1 MRKPCITLL
10 ICLLGYISNAQS
22 ALQYPGSI
30 CCDQVI
36 CPTEPIEELTEVL
49 PVSPPETQISV
60 EYAWFE
66 LVVDTT
72 APTGTR
78 WSKILGATAKTYQ
91 PTSISTP
98 YGGFYMRAA
107 RQVGTLPYLFSNI
120 VNVKQLGPTSMECL
134 NATGEPDAAPKVT
147 IAPNPASFDLHI
159 AIDGNQ
165 TAIVA
170 YQIIALN
177 GAVITGQSGLNQQN
191 LILNVADWSSG
202 FYFLKLFF
210 SDGKTSVH
218 KWVKG

>member
-1 MRKPCITLL
+1 
-10 ICLLGYISNAQS
+10 
-22 ALQYPGSI
+22 
-30 CCDQVI
+30 
-36 CPTEPIEELTEVL
+36 
-49 PVSPPETQISV
+49 
-60 EYAWFE
+60 
-66 LVVDTT
+66 
-72 APTGTR
+72 
-78 WSKILGATAKTYQ
+78 
-91 PTSISTP
+91 
-98 YGGFYMRAA
+98 
-107 RQVGTLPYLFSNI
+107 
-120 VNVKQLGPTSMECL
+120 
-134 NATGEPDAAPKVT
+134 VT

-170 YQIIALN
+170 YQISALN